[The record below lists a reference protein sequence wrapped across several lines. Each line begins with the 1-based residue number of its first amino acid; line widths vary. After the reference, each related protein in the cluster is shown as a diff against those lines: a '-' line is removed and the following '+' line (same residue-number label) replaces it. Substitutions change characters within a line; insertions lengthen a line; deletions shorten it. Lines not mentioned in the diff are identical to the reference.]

1 MKNRDLLKEAIA
13 DAKAVKETAIAN
25 AKIALEE
32 AFTPFLKEKFASKL
46 AEMEEEEMNE
56 RLGTINDPSEEGEG
70 AGFSAEPHG
79 NLEEEE
85 LDLNELLMSLSEE
98 EETEE
103 EETEEE
109 MSLEDL
115 SEDELRDLIED
126 IISQMVEDG
135 ELEAGDSFEG
145 EDEDEDEDVDLNELL
160 AEMCGCGEMNE
171 MDEMDEM
178 DEEIDLDE
186 LMFEIKRERM
196 KSKMD
201 EKRHPKMTGRVD
213 MTERARPKMDKEKM
227 EMKKKISELTQALE
241 EISLNLQETKLLNSK
256 LLYTNRIFRNN
267 NLNESQKMKVLE
279 AFDKAETIREA
290 KMVFETFNNTKT
302 KTNVK
307 PITESVRG
315 LASKTISN
323 VASKK
328 PILESDNTFARWQVL
343 AGLKKN

>member
-1 MKNRDLLKEAIA
+1 MKNRDILKEAIA

-56 RLGTINDPSEEGEG
+56 RLGTINDPSNEGDE

-98 EETEE
+98 ENEE
-103 EETEEE
+103 ENEDEEE
-109 MSLEDL
+109 MNLEDL
-115 SEDELRDLIED
+115 SEDELKSLIED

-135 ELEAGDSFEG
+135 ELEAGDSFEN
-145 EDEDEDEDVDLNELL
+145 EDEEENEDEDVDLNELL
-160 AEMCGCGEMNE
+160 SE
-171 MDEMDEM
+171 MDETDEM

-201 EKRHPKMTGRVD
+201 EKYNPRMARRTNMD
-213 MTERARPKMDKEKM
+213 ERAKPKMDKEKM

-267 NLNESQKMKVLE
+267 NLNENQKMKVLE

-290 KMVFETFNNTKT
+290 KIIFETFSNI
-302 KTNVK
+302 KTNKK
-307 PITESVRG
+307 PINESVRG

-323 VASKK
+323 TSIKK
-328 PILESDNTFARWQVL
+328 PILESDDTFARWQVI
-343 AGLKKN
+343 AGIKKN